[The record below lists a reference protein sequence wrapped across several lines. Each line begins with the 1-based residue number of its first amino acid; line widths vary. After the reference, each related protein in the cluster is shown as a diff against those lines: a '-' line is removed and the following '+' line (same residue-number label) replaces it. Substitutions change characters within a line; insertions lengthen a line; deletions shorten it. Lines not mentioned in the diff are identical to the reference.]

1 MTWTHKI
8 TVTADG
14 LEAFET
20 ALRDEVTAKAA
31 AGVVPVQITY
41 RAEIVFEQKDAAK

>member
-8 TVTADG
+8 TVTADN
-14 LEAFET
+14 LDAFET

-31 AGVVPVQITY
+31 TGVVPVTITY
-41 RAEIVFEQKDAAK
+41 RSEITFEQKDMEK